1 MIDKAERKTFI
12 LEIAQNLFAK
22 FGLAKTTIDDI
33 AKKAR
38 MGKASIYYYFK
49 SKESIFQEVID
60 KEGRALQDKILVA
73 VNTEKSLQEKM
84 QAYFITRMVAL
95 KDLINYY
102 SALRDEYL
110 DHYSFVTKA
119 RQSFD
124 VFETTLIRNI
134 LQEGIQSGDF
144 EVENAAL
151 AAEAILAALKGFEF
165 QWTIE
170 IPAEQIETNI
180 NTLLKILFK
189 GIEKRS

>member
-1 MIDKAERKTFI
+1 MIDRTERKTFI

-73 VNTEKSLQEKM
+73 VNTEKSPQEKM
-84 QAYFITRMVAL
+84 CAYFITRMTML

-110 DHYSFVTKA
+110 EHYSFVTKA

-124 VFETTLIRNI
+124 VFETTLISNI

-151 AAEAILAALKGFEF
+151 AAEAILAALKGLEF

-170 IPAEQIETNI
+170 IPAEHIETNI

>member
-1 MIDKAERKTFI
+1 MIDRSERKTFI

-73 VNTEKSLQEKM
+73 VNTEKSPQEKM

-95 KDLINYY
+95 KELINYY

-110 DHYSFVTKA
+110 DHYSFVAKA

-124 VFETTLIRNI
+124 VFETTLISNI

>member
-12 LEIAQNLFAK
+12 LEIAQSLFAK
-22 FGLAKTTIDDI
+22 FGLAKTTIEDI

-49 SKESIFQEVID
+49 SKESIFKEVID
-60 KEGRALQDKILVA
+60 KEGRVLQDKILVA
-73 VNTEKSLQEKM
+73 VNAEKSPQEKM
-84 QAYFITRMVAL
+84 QAYFITRMIAL

-110 DHYSFVTKA
+110 EHYSFVTKA

-124 VFETTLIRNI
+124 VFETTLISNI

-144 EVENAAL
+144 AVENTTL

-170 IPAEQIETNI
+170 IPAEHIETNI

>member
-60 KEGRALQDKILVA
+60 KEGRTLQDKILVA
-73 VNTEKSLQEKM
+73 VNTEKSPQEKM
-84 QAYFITRMVAL
+84 QAYFVTRMVAL

-110 DHYSFVTKA
+110 DHYSFVAKA

-170 IPAEQIETNI
+170 IPSEQIETNI

>member
-1 MIDKAERKTFI
+1 MIDRAERKTFI

-60 KEGRALQDKILVA
+60 KEGRTLQDKILVA
-73 VNTEKSLQEKM
+73 VNTEKSPQEKM

-124 VFETTLIRNI
+124 VFETTLISNI

-144 EVENAAL
+144 KVENAAL

>member
-1 MIDKAERKTFI
+1 MIDRSERKTFI

-73 VNTEKSLQEKM
+73 VNTEKSPQEKM
-84 QAYFITRMVAL
+84 RAYFITRMTIL

-110 DHYSFVTKA
+110 DHYSFVAKA

-124 VFETTLIRNI
+124 VFETTLISNI

-151 AAEAILAALKGFEF
+151 AAEAILAALKGLEF

>member
-49 SKESIFQEVID
+49 SKESIFQEVIE
-60 KEGRALQDKILVA
+60 KEGRTLQDKILVA
-73 VNTEKSLQEKM
+73 VNTEKSPQEKM
-84 QAYFITRMVAL
+84 QAYFVTRMVAL

-110 DHYSFVTKA
+110 DHYSFVAKA

-170 IPAEQIETNI
+170 IPSEQIETNI

>member
-1 MIDKAERKTFI
+1 MIDRSERKTFI

-73 VNTEKSLQEKM
+73 VNTEKSPQEKM

-124 VFETTLIRNI
+124 VFETTLISNI

>member
-1 MIDKAERKTFI
+1 MIDRSERKTFI

-73 VNTEKSLQEKM
+73 VNTEKSPQEKM

-110 DHYSFVTKA
+110 DHYSFVAKA

-124 VFETTLIRNI
+124 VFETTLISNI

-170 IPAEQIETNI
+170 IPAEHIETNI